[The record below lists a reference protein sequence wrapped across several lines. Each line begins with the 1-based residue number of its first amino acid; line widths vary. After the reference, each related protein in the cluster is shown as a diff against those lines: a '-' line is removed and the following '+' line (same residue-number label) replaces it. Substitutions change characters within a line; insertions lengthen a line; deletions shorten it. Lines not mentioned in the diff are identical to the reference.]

1 LNGGT
6 LQPRIKMRKQQFGFV
21 LLFSLIAMVAA
32 GVGMAEEPSR
42 VVILPFKINADQD
55 LSFLREG
62 IVDMLRSRLAWENR
76 VIVVPKGETNQ
87 AIKDVSL
94 PPSEEVARDIGSKLQ
109 ASHVLFGSVTIFGNS
124 VSLDGTLVDVR
135 QAGPPLTF
143 FNQGEEMGE
152 VIPQVDLFASEI
164 NEKVF
169 GRPVAKREEVA
180 PAPERPGIYAHPET
194 LLAGTAAGREGAA
207 GGAAAGFTAVGSV
220 APADMTVEGFWK
232 SQNFQT
238 AINGMSLGD
247 VDGDG
252 RAEVVFISDDRVY
265 VHRFENQRLLKIWE
279 KEGKRGHRFIGVDVA
294 DVNGNGRAEIF
305 VTSVQTPA
313 QFPDSF
319 VLEWD
324 GNGFKTLSEG
334 NAWYYRVVHLPDRG
348 LVLVGQKG
356 RREDLFV
363 GGVYA
368 LTWRD
373 GGYQPADRVILPK
386 GVNVF
391 GFAIDDV
398 MNNGEQMVAAF
409 DQGDHIRVFS
419 LSGEEQWKSDDP
431 YGGSMNYLE
440 FSMSGT
446 SADDLMD
453 RLYLPQRI
461 FIRDMDNDGKNEV
474 IVSSNK
480 EAFRRTLA
488 LLRRFNGGHI
498 AALAWNNLGLTPN
511 WRTPQV
517 SGYISDFFIGDF
529 DQDGRDEVVI
539 AQVHPGWTA
548 LNKGESSIIGYELPQ
563 PPPAQ

>member
-1 LNGGT
+1 
-6 LQPRIKMRKQQFGFV
+6 
-21 LLFSLIAMVAA
+21 
-32 GVGMAEEPSR
+32 
-42 VVILPFKINADQD
+42 
-55 LSFLREG
+55 
-62 IVDMLRSRLAWENR
+62 
-76 VIVVPKGETNQ
+76 
-87 AIKDVSL
+87 
-94 PPSEEVARDIGSKLQ
+94 
-109 ASHVLFGSVTIFGNS
+109 LFGSVTIFGNS
-124 VSLDGTLVDVR
+124 VSLDGTLVDVH

-152 VIPQVDLFASEI
+152 VIPQVNLFASEI

-169 GRPVAKREEVA
+169 GRPVARRPQVA

-194 LLAGTAAGREGAA
+194 LLAGGAARQEGAA
-207 GGAAAGFTAVGSV
+207 GGAAGFTAVGSV

-232 SQNFQT
+232 SHSFQT
-238 AINGMSLGD
+238 AINGISLGD

-252 RAEVVFISDDRVY
+252 RTEVVFISHDHVY
-265 VHRFENQRLLKIWE
+265 VHRFENQRLSKVWE
-279 KEGKRGHRFIGVDVA
+279 KEGKMGHRFIGVDIA
-294 DVNGNGRAEIF
+294 DVNRNGRAEIF
-305 VTSVQTPA
+305 VTSIQAPG

-319 VLEWD
+319 VVEWD
-324 GNGFKTLSEG
+324 GDGFRTVSEG
-334 NAWYYRVVHLPDRG
+334 NAWYYRVVNVPDRG

-373 GGYQPADRVILPK
+373 GDYQAADRLTLPK
-386 GVNVF
+386 GVNLY

-398 MNNGEQMVAAF
+398 MNNGEQMIAAF
-409 DQGDHIRVFS
+409 DQGDHIRLFS
-419 LSGEEQWKSDDP
+419 RSGEEEWKSDDK

-480 EAFRRTLA
+480 EVFRRTLA
-488 LLRRFNGGHI
+488 LLRKFNGGHV
-498 AALAWNNLGLTPN
+498 AALSWNNLGLTPN

-517 SGYISDFFIGDF
+517 SGYISDFGIGDF
-529 DQDGRDEVVI
+529 DHDGSDEVIV
-539 AQVHPGWTA
+539 ARVHTGWTA
-548 LNKGESSIIGYELPQ
+548 ISKAKSSIIGYELPQ